1 MNSLSTLG
9 LPILRIHFSR
19 PSLTLSRRRCF
30 LTINSTSTS
39 GHRRRSHSHSSSSSS
54 SIDPTHLFSVR
65 PVLLVESSMP
75 LSTMADAN
83 NSSVADTG
91 GSGEGAPTAQS
102 SNNNTNTNSNTNNN
116 TTGVVSSKKRKADR
130 WKQLNQEKKDNRRVS
145 AEKNNRRK
153 HEYDEVSQLSPH
165 EGSFAHEKMRQL
177 FNVSIVNDED
187 DGDGKK
193 QSLIHSSNE
202 NRNVDA
208 AATATTTIAAMGADE
223 DPIARV
229 PKRKLAILVSF
240 LGTDYFGFQI
250 NPNHRTLQAELELAL
265 YKARIISKYNFGFPN
280 KYSWSNS
287 ARTDKGVHAAAQVCS
302 FKGEM
307 VFHSSTAT
315 NDNDDGKTYAEGGTG
330 GGDHDYDDDDAVATQ
345 KLKSELDA
353 MRNKVNEYLPSEIR
367 VLDIARPTRMFCAR
381 TNRNKV
387 RYQYMVP
394 SYMFCPREEV
404 RDAFAMEGGS
414 GGVVVSDS
422 SNNNNNN
429 NNLVQ
434 DETTTFPPEILAQA
448 RNRLMK
454 YRVSPDQLERL
465 QRGLKLFEGTHCFHN
480 YTRRV
485 GANDA
490 SSNRYILSFVPLD
503 PILVPSE
510 GSDPATI
517 TQEGMLGDTT
527 TNTATQWIPLQVVG
541 QSFLL
546 NQIRKMV
553 SAAVDLARG
562 AVSEETILQ
571 SLTKQCRMK
580 VNVAPAQGLFLDRSY
595 YEFYNRN
602 KAKNA
607 PKAKNKSTNAD
618 AQQHQQHDI
627 TLDWAEAG
635 GQEEFPPAVARIEE
649 FKNEKII
656 PHIVQE
662 EMNEGNFLRYIHMHD
677 RLFHEMYCPMDGND
691 DNQRIRDQAS
701 PI

>member
-1 MNSLSTLG
+1 
-9 LPILRIHFSR
+9 
-19 PSLTLSRRRCF
+19 
-30 LTINSTSTS
+30 
-39 GHRRRSHSHSSSSSS
+39 
-54 SIDPTHLFSVR
+54 
-65 PVLLVESSMP
+65 
-75 LSTMADAN
+75 MADAN
-83 NSSVADTG
+83 ISSAAGGEEEDTEQT
-91 GSGEGAPTAQS
+91 STAQS
-102 SNNNTNTNSNTNNN
+102 NNNNNNNTNSDGN
-116 TTGVVSSKKRKADR
+116 TTSVVSSKKRKADR
-130 WKQLNQEKKDNRRVS
+130 WKQRNQEKKDNRRVS

-153 HEYDEVSQLSPH
+153 QVYDEVSQLSPH

-177 FNVSIVNDED
+177 FNVSID
-187 DGDGKK
+187 DDDDDDDDKK
-193 QSLIHSSNE
+193 QSLVPSSDE
-202 NRNVDA
+202 NGNVDA
-208 AATATTTIAAMGADE
+208 AAAITTTTTATAATATTAMGAD
-223 DPIARV
+223 DDDNSRRV

-265 YKARIISKYNFGFPN
+265 YKARIISKHNFGFPN

-307 VFHSSTAT
+307 IFHSNTAA

-330 GGDHDYDDDDAVATQ
+330 GDYNDYDDDDAVATQ

-353 MRNKVNEYLPSEIR
+353 MRNKVNEYLPSEIQ

-404 RDAFAMEGGS
+404 RNAFAMMLPDEDGG
-414 GGVVVSDS
+414 GRIVDSDS
-422 SNNNNNN
+422 SNN

-434 DETTTFPPEILAQA
+434 DETTTILPEILAQA

-465 QRGLKLFEGTHCFHN
+465 QRVLKLFEGTHCFHN

-510 GSDPATI
+510 GSDSATT
-517 TQEGMLGDTT
+517 TQGGMLGDTT
-527 TNTATQWIPLQVVG
+527 TMTATQWIPLQVVG

-553 SAAVDLARG
+553 SAAVDFARG
-562 AVSEETILQ
+562 AVSEETIIQ

-607 PKAKNKSTNAD
+607 PKSKNKSMNAD
-618 AQQHQQHDI
+618 PQQHQQQQQHDI
-627 TLDWAEAG
+627 TLDWAEAE

-649 FKNEKII
+649 FKNDKII

-662 EMNEGNFLRYIHMHD
+662 EMNEGNFLRYLHMHD
-677 RLFHEMYCPMDGND
+677 RLFHEMYCSMDGDD
-691 DNQRIRDQAS
+691 DNRRNKDLAS